1 MYFINEILI
10 ALYLTKFKAGSDKM
24 ELLEL
29 VRYFFMLDGPFGLT
43 LINCL
48 K

>member
-10 ALYLTKFKAGSDKM
+10 ALYLPKFKAGCDKM
-24 ELLEL
+24 ELLVL
-29 VRYFFMLDGPFGLT
+29 VRYFLMLDGPFGLT
-43 LINCL
+43 LINRL

>member
-1 MYFINEILI
+1 MYFIYEILI
-10 ALYLTKFKAGSDKM
+10 ALYLTKFKAGCDKM
-24 ELLEL
+24 ELLVL
-29 VRYFFMLDGPFGLT
+29 VRYFLMLDGPFGLA